1 MKTTAKSDHLTL
13 GMGRKDGEKH
23 FERRFGASQGGS
35 AGHLSACLADGAA
48 GKGIK
53 DEKKHSKE

>member
-1 MKTTAKSDHLTL
+1 MKTIAKSDHLTL
-13 GMGRKDGEKH
+13 GMGKKTVKSTLNGVS
-23 FERRFGASQGGS
+23 GPSQGGS
-35 AGHLSACLADGAA
+35 AGHLAACLADGAA